1 MRKQLLNPG
10 ILFALLMFMSL
21 QAFAQTQTPAPA
33 PTLTP
38 PFTFGTDLMSRYIW
52 RGLNLG
58 GNSPSIEPNF
68 TYNIGQSGLSI
79 GAWGAFSVGGTVP
92 NQETDLSVNYTI
104 KAFTFTVTDY
114 FFPVEGAGIHNNYFD
129 YSKNTT
135 GHVFE
140 LSGSFNGTDKIPI
153 SLLFAINLYGND
165 AKDANGNIVNSKYL
179 ELGYSKTIKDIGFKA
194 FAGFVLDGSNGG
206 APGYYFQNSA
216 GFTNIGLTVSKSIK
230 ITDAFSLPLKT
241 SVIFNPEAGNIFLVL
256 GLTL

>member
-1 MRKQLLNPG
+1 MKKQLLNPG
-10 ILFALLMFMSL
+10 IVIALLLLMSL
-21 QAFAQTQTPAPA
+21 QVHAQTQAPTTEPAP
-33 PTLTP
+33 TP
-38 PFTFGTDLMSRYIW
+38 PFTFGTDFMSRYIW

-58 GNSPSIEPNF
+58 GNTPSIEPNF
-68 TYNIGQSGLSI
+68 TYNIGQSGLSL

-92 NQETDLSVNYTI
+92 NQETDLSLNYTI

-114 FFPVEGAGIHNNYFD
+114 FFPIEGAGIRNKYFN

-140 LSGSFNGTDKIPI
+140 LAGSFNGTDKIPV
-153 SLLFAINLYGND
+153 SLLFAINVYGND
-165 AKDANGNIVNSKYL
+165 AKDASNKIVNSKYL
-179 ELGYSKTIKDIGFKA
+179 ELGYSKTLKDIGFKA
-194 FAGFVLDGSNGG
+194 FVGFVLDGSNGG

-241 SVIFNPEAGNIFLVL
+241 TVIFNPEAENIYLVL

>member
-1 MRKQLLNPG
+1 MKKRLLNPG
-10 ILFALLMFMSL
+10 IVFTLLMCFSL
-21 QAFAQTQTPAPA
+21 QTFAQTSSPPTEPAQ
-33 PTLTP
+33 TP

-58 GNSPSIEPNF
+58 SNAPSIEPNL
-68 TYNIGQSGLSI
+68 TYNIGQSGLSL
-79 GAWGAFSVGGTVP
+79 GVWGAFSVGGTVP
-92 NQETDLSVNYTI
+92 NQETDLSLNYAI

-114 FFPVEGAGIHNNYFD
+114 FFPIEGSGVRNKYFN

-140 LSGSFNGTDKIPI
+140 LSGSFNGTDKIPL
-153 SLLFAINLYGND
+153 SLLFAINLYGSD
-165 AKDANGNIVNSKYL
+165 AKDANGKIVNSKYL
-179 ELGYSKTIKDIGFKA
+179 ELGYSKTLKDIGFKA
-194 FAGFVLDGSNGG
+194 FAGFVLDGSNQGG
-206 APGYYFQNSA
+206 PGYYAQYSA

-241 SVIFNPEAGNIFLVL
+241 SIIFNPEAENIFLVL